1 MIVNGYN
8 NSFDGFWSS
17 SLTDSTSKG
26 MPDIEAVDTTSR
38 INSINDIFDVTY
50 KPMIYD
56 GDTGGKPEHFEF
68 TVKAL
73 ERVGVS
79 AIIIEDKTG
88 LKKNSLFGNKVKQSQ
103 ETIKNFCHKIEVEK
117 NLSEQKIL

>member
-1 MIVNGYN
+1 
-8 NSFDGFWSS
+8 
-17 SLTDSTSKG
+17 
-26 MPDIEAVDTTSR
+26 
-38 INSINDIFDVTY
+38 
-50 KPMIYD
+50 MIYD

-103 ETIKNFCHKIEVEK
+103 ETIKNF
-117 NLSEQKIL
+117 